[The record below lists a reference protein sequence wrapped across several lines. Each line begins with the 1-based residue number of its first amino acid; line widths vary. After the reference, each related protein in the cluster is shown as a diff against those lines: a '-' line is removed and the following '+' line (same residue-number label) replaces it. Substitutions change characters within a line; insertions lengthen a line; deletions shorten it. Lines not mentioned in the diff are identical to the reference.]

1 MKWEVDLVTESL
13 RQYQLEEGGEVHY
26 TWFRRSLDGGGE
38 AEVVCFNSRQAAERW
53 IADHPE
59 LTLGKAEVV
68 EFDDEA
74 QPTMAGFDLAD
85 WKRRLSLAR
94 TQDDFTAL
102 AFEIPHEPE
111 RHVPLDPAYR
121 D

>member
-1 MKWEVDLVTESL
+1 MKWEVELVTETV

-38 AEVVCFNSRQAAERW
+38 AELVRFNSRQAAERW
-53 IADHPE
+53 IADHPR
-59 LTLGKAEVV
+59 LTDGKAEVV
-68 EFDDEA
+68 EFDEEA
-74 QPTMAGFDLAD
+74 MPTMAGFDLAD
-85 WKRRLSLAR
+85 WERRW
-94 TQDDFTAL
+94 AL
-102 AFEIPHEPE
+102 AKTGDEMLALGEELPYEPE